1 MALVKVTPENAAL
14 WGFDRIGQTINT
26 DTGGIVNPFEGPAD
40 GFNRDARN
48 TVVQQ
53 RATATPNYVAPG
65 YSQIM
70 SDPRNRAFNE
80 RLLNDP
86 QFAWSNLQEGF
97 GNQVDG
103 NNPMLFY
110 NGAGT
115 SSPTNPIASRRV
127 PPTGQTNTSTNPIG
141 SSRTGG
147 TTPPSTPPGT
157 GTNPI
162 GSERQTTTTAPPV
175 GNNVSQPGT
184 GPDSGQGLFGI
195 GNQNTYDPSK
205 TGSAFQSA
213 AVPGVQKAKAEY
225 NPRDGVVN
233 AMTKQFKAKSWF

>member
-1 MALVKVTPENAAL
+1 MALVQVTPENAAL

-110 NGAGT
+110 NGTTPAVSAVQRRPNYTPSGT
-115 SSPTNPIASRRV
+115 ST
-127 PPTGQTNTSTNPIG
+127 Q
-141 SSRTGG
+141 SSRLVAPKGLE
-147 TTPPSTPPGT
+147 PSL
-157 GTNPI
+157 TN
-162 GSERQTTTTAPPV
+162 S
-175 GNNVSQPGT
+175 
-184 GPDSGQGLFGI
+184 
-195 GNQNTYDPSK
+195 
-205 TGSAFQSA
+205 
-213 AVPGVQKAKAEY
+213 
-225 NPRDGVVN
+225 
-233 AMTKQFKAKSWF
+233 